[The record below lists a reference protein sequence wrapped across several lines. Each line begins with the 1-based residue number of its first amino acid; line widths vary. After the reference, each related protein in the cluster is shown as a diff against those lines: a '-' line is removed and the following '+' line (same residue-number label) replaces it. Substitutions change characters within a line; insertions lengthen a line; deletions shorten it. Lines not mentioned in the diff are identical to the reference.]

1 MPSSV
6 PSSGKLPIAISWSGP
21 LCAAAALLSVLAA
34 CSVPGPRART
44 APPGGI
50 LLKGAGATLPAPLF
64 KRWFDAYQQANP
76 KVVVD
81 YDVVGSGEGIRRF
94 TGVNVEPQERVD
106 FGASDAAMTDSQ
118 MAQVPHGVLLLPV
131 TATGVVL
138 AYNLPDLPRPLR
150 LSRKAY
156 SGIFLGEIKNWD
168 DKRIAAA
175 NPGVKL
181 PRLTIVTAVRQDASG
196 TTFAFT
202 NHLSAISHA
211 WHDSYGAATLVNWPG
226 ASMRGKGN
234 ERVAA
239 LIQTAVGSVGYVGL
253 EFARKLGLKTASWRT
268 RMATSSRPPMRAS
281 SPPSPRPS
289 CLRICAFSC
298 PIQPATPPIPSS
310 PSVGSCSTATR
321 ATSPRPRHFA
331 TSSAGA
337 CATARTTLA
346 SWATSRCLPRSAK
359 RPSPPSHPAAER
371 TWRPPAL
378 GPLFGCDV
386 IHIPAFHRCGRIEAK
401 CIVRITAV
409 FSLGAWPSHPKNS
422 SIAGLSTLRVIGD
435 EIPFRT
441 KRLQLAPTRGLN
453 RQRQLD
459 HFFPLR
465 RERYRAIS
473 STVWTFARRGRH
485 FK

>member
-253 EFARKLGLKTASWRT
+253 EFARKLGLKTALLENKDGHFV
-268 RMATSSRPPMRAS
+268 PP
-281 SPPSPRPS
+281 
-289 CLRICAFSC
+289 
-298 PIQPATPPIPSS
+298 TDE
-310 PSVGSCSTATR
+310 SVVA
-321 ATSPRPRHFA
+321 A
-331 TSSAGA
+331 
-337 CATARTTLA
+337 LA
-346 SWATSRCLPRSAK
+346 SAELPENLRLFVPDPAGNAAYPIVTFSWVLLYRDSSDLAK
-359 RPSPPSHPAAER
+359 AQALRDLFGWSLRDGQNYARQLGYVPLPAAVGEK
-371 TWRPPAL
+371 AL
-378 GPLFGCDV
+378 
-386 IHIPAFHRCGRIEAK
+386 AA
-401 CIVRITAV
+401 
-409 FSLGAWPSHPKNS
+409 
-422 SIAGLSTLRVIGD
+422 
-435 EIPFRT
+435 
-441 KRLQLAPTRGLN
+441 LAP
-453 RQRQLD
+453 
-459 HFFPLR
+459 
-465 RERYRAIS
+465 
-473 STVWTFARRGRH
+473 GR
-485 FK
+485 